1 MKRILLPTD
10 FSENAYNAIM
20 YALQLFKNKECTF
33 YLLNTY
39 SPAVYKAEYL
49 LYSPGQ
55 IGLGDKYQMRS
66 MTGLEKLKKQLES
79 EFTNTN
85 HRFVIHSAYSMLV
98 DEIVQTVSKENIDLV
113 IMGTQ
118 GATGAQEILL
128 GTNTIQLIKRASF
141 PIIAV
146 PSEYEYTAPKEIL
159 FPTDYEVSY
168 RKDQFKMLLQLQS
181 NHLSQIRVLHIS
193 TSYEIS
199 EIQQMNKGILEELL
213 KNTNHLFHNLPNQ
226 GVIEGINN
234 FQVDRKINL
243 LVMIQN
249 KHTFL
254 ERLFIEPVIK
264 NVGLYVRI
272 PFMVIPG

>member
-1 MKRILLPTD
+1 MNRILLPTD
-10 FSENAYNAIM
+10 FSENAFNAIK

-55 IGLGDKYQMRS
+55 IGLGDKYQLRS
-66 MTGLEKLKKQLES
+66 MTGLEKLKERLEN
-79 EFTNTN
+79 EFNN
-85 HRFVIHSAYSMLV
+85 PKHHFVIHSAYSALV
-98 DEIVQTVSKENIDLV
+98 DEIVQTVSREEIDLV
-113 IMGTQ
+113 VMGTQ

-141 PIIAV
+141 PVIAV
-146 PSEYEYTAPKEIL
+146 PSQYQYSDPKEIL

-168 RKDQFKMLLQLQS
+168 RKDQLKMLLQLQAD
-181 NHLSQIRVLHIS
+181 HLSQIEVLHIV
-193 TSYEIS
+193 TDYELS
-199 EIQQMNKGILEELL
+199 ETQKENKGKLEDLL
-213 KNTNHLFHNLPNQ
+213 QNSSHLFHTLPNQ

-234 FQVDRKINL
+234 FQVENKINL
-243 LVMIQN
+243 LAMIQN